1 MKTIDELNSITTEYE
16 EVDIDTYFEP
26 MDITEEQKEERKKA
40 AEDLWWVLLLMF
52 GLIKQSI
59 EDGDLDYAFMYDTFK
74 ESYADVV
81 EKYSR
86 IDDYTTTYIDKFVQ
100 NTLDTTWNHIDFEN
114 PDSYWTSNKRALGIA
129 VNEANTILN
138 YEDLQRAID
147 NGMNVKIWHTQKD
160 NRVRPDHR
168 LMEGQKVGILEFFSV
183 GDSQL
188 LFPRD
193 EVNCTNVRD
202 IANCRCYA
210 KADYDSN
217 YNDRVSF
224 EEKGKRTKKGVDY
237 AVNWGEV
244 KSLDY
249 SKRLS
254 VLSNNDKANT
264 LIAKRARNALTNR
277 DAKNTEELYAVSLT
291 SGKDVSKIV
300 DQNYPFKVKR
310 TEKFNSD
317 IDRATKNGH
326 KVLLIHNHPN
336 STPPSNTDINALFGY
351 SNVEGITVGH
361 NGSIYYYT
369 CPEVPISDFE
379 YKVAIAHYKEYT
391 DEAVRMEKALERLS
405 EKHHFV
411 FRKL

>member
-168 LMEGQKVGILEFFSV
+168 RLEGRKIGITAYFQV

-193 EVNCTNVRD
+193 EVNCINIKD

-210 KADYDSN
+210 KADYDPK
-217 YNDRVSF
+217 YEKRF
-224 EEKGKRTKKGVDY
+224 EDITSIFPRQRGHKEVVFDNSYTDKAGNTYYVDGKNVVREEGVDEINTANIIVNNLGGEIHLVPKVYYPQRKRTPDYIYLDEKWDRKGLNGDSDNMLYNATHKNKEQSNNFVFVIQKTHLPVDEIINQAEGLY
-237 AVNWGEV
+237 
-244 KSLDY
+244 Y
-249 SKRLS
+249 SKHTAFI
-254 VLSNNDKANT
+254 DKVMIIEGEKIIKI
-264 LIAKRARNALTNR
+264 LKRKHL
-277 DAKNTEELYAVSLT
+277 
-291 SGKDVSKIV
+291 
-300 DQNYPFKVKR
+300 
-310 TEKFNSD
+310 
-317 IDRATKNGH
+317 
-326 KVLLIHNHPN
+326 
-336 STPPSNTDINALFGY
+336 PP
-351 SNVEGITVGH
+351 
-361 NGSIYYYT
+361 
-369 CPEVPISDFE
+369 P
-379 YKVAIAHYKEYT
+379 K
-391 DEAVRMEKALERLS
+391 
-405 EKHHFV
+405 
-411 FRKL
+411 